1 MLFRPGGLG
10 GIPGDFDLV
19 EMDYTKECFDEYISH
34 LRSARGGNFSGR
46 MDLLSQLSNVLDLP
60 VAVVD
65 S

>member
-10 GIPGDFDLV
+10 DILEDFDFV
-19 EMDYTKECFDEYISH
+19 EKDYTKECFDEYISH
-34 LRSARGGNFSGR
+34 LGSARGGNLSGR
-46 MDLLSQLSNVLDLP
+46 VGLLSQLSNVLGLP